1 MISHIKTNESI
12 KNYLIQY
19 LQKLNLVF
27 NIKYDIASKHL
38 FPDIVHDLRVSSR
51 RLLSFIEVA
60 KIILGAKNKH
70 ILKLEKNLNN
80 LLNSLSK
87 LRDCQVQLIALD
99 GYSYSLYMP
108 KPFTKIINQIEN
120 QEVKNA
126 KNIIKNFNI
135 KGHYSLIETLVLDIY
150 FIEQDDIDIVP
161 AIKSVIKNSAKEC
174 VDLLEK
180 ADRNDLDSIHEF
192 RLAFKKFRYLMEIAS
207 KLFEIKKS
215 KLKILGEYQDILGAI
230 QDIHQLQKRAKS
242 FLKLKNADYYAN
254 GINGIIAFLD
264 KNLESYIEK
273 FIELK
278 SDFIKLELALLD
290 SENS

>member
-207 KLFEIKKS
+207 KLFEIKN
-215 KLKILGEYQDILGAI
+215 Q
-230 QDIHQLQKRAKS
+230 
-242 FLKLKNADYYAN
+242 N
-254 GINGIIAFLD
+254 
-264 KNLESYIEK
+264 
-273 FIELK
+273 
-278 SDFIKLELALLD
+278 
-290 SENS
+290 